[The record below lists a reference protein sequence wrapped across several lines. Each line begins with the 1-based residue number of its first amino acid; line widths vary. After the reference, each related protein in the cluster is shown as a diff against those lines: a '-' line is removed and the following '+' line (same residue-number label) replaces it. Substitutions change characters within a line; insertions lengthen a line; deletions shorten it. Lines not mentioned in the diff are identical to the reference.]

1 MMNER
6 THRVK
11 VQWTFKREN
20 HEVGGRENDEQ

>member
-6 THRVK
+6 PRRVK

-20 HEVGGRENDEQ
+20 HEEGGRANDK